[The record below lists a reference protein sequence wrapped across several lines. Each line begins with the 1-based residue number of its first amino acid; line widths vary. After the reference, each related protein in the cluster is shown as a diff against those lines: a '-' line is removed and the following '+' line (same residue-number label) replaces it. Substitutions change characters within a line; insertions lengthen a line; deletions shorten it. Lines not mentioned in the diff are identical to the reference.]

1 VRFERFSD
9 VGSGGFIGRFLLGMA
24 GGLAA
29 VTLLV
34 GWLGVR
40 PQGAALAAGT
50 DGGSWAS
57 QAELT
62 WLAAAGRW
70 ETHVLRRL
78 DRCDGTPRAAPSARL
93 EQARAALGRA
103 CAQLA
108 RGNVRAAMRS
118 FLEANELLPPGETRD
133 LPVIAGPARVSRIE
147 PRFGRIASVLAGKDV
162 DARCWSRRDWAQLMR
177 EESTFTGGQLG
188 VGTLGFAGINGSRVN
203 FAPEVC
209 AQLVE
214 LAYGGRRVNDY
225 ALATAVVT
233 LSHEAQHSRGI
244 AGEAEAECYAIQVA
258 QRAAAQLGAGPQE
271 AASLVLTYW
280 RHYADELPAYRS
292 PDCRKGGSL
301 DLGYADSIWP

>member
-1 VRFERFSD
+1 M
-9 VGSGGFIGRFLLGMA
+9 GSGGFIGRFLLGMA

-40 PQGAALAAGT
+40 TQGAALAAGT

-78 DRCDGTPRAAPSARL
+78 DRCDGTPRAAPTARL
-93 EQARAALGRA
+93 GQARAAFGRA
-103 CAQLA
+103 CEQLA
-108 RGNVRAAMRS
+108 RGDVRGAMRS
-118 FLEANELLPPGETRD
+118 FLEANELLPPGEARD
-133 LPVIAGPARVSRIE
+133 LPVIAGPARISRIE

-188 VGTLGFAGINGSRVN
+188 LGTLGFAGINGSRVN
-203 FAPEVC
+203 LAPQVC

-214 LAYGGRRVNDY
+214 LAYGGARRVNRY

-233 LSHEAQHSRGI
+233 LSHEAQHSKGI
-244 AGEAEAECYAIQVA
+244 AREAEAECYAIQVA
-258 QRAAAQLGAGPQE
+258 QRVASQLGAGRQE
-271 AASLVLTYW
+271 SASLVRAYW
-280 RHYADELPAYRS
+280 RHYAEELPAYRS
-292 PDCRKGGSL
+292 TDCRHGGSL